1 MTKKIFSFILLLS
14 FSGCGAYTT
23 IKTSK
28 SPSAQNKIYQKLL
41 IDVQGLSI
49 PNKLN
54 MEWTYKNEFEKNGN
68 VQVVLSSDLFSPS
81 KNYSDDQKRA
91 TVLKEN
97 IEGIL
102 IVNFTGSEKVRSVS
116 PPGPV
121 ETKITKD
128 DKGNETVTT
137 FQRPGTINE
146 NLKIYHELTLL
157 DANSFKPVWVGFAD
171 SNSDYKID
179 KSLASKTFS
188 KMVKEGLI
196 QKKNQ

>member
-1 MTKKIFSFILLLS
+1 MFKKLTLIIFILSLS
-14 FSGCGAYTT
+14 ACGAYTT

-68 VQVVLSSDLFSPS
+68 VQVILSSDLFSPS

-97 IEGIL
+97 IDGIL
-102 IVNFTGSEKVRSVS
+102 IVNFTGSEKVQSIS

-128 DKGNETVTT
+128 DKGNKTVTT
-137 FQRPGTINE
+137 YQRPGTINE
-146 NLKIYHELTLL
+146 TLKEYHELTLL

-171 SNSDYKID
+171 TSGDYKID

-188 KMVKEGLI
+188 RMVKEGLI
-196 QKKNQ
+196 QKKSQ